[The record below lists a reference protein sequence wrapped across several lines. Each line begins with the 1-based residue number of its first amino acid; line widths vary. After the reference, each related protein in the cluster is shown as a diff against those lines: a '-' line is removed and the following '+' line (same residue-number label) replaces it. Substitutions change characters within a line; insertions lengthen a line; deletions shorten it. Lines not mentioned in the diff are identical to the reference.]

1 MFLQLVMTHTQVVLV
16 FRQAVI
22 IYPSWVLFPRSIC
35 ERIILW
41 IDKGDT
47 SYESICSEMFTNLH
61 LKKW

>member
-1 MFLQLVMTHTQVVLV
+1 MYLQLAMTHTQITLV

-22 IYPSWVLFPRSIC
+22 IYQSWVLFPQSIC

-47 SYESICSEMFTNLH
+47 SYENIWSEMFTNLH
-61 LKKW
+61 LTKL